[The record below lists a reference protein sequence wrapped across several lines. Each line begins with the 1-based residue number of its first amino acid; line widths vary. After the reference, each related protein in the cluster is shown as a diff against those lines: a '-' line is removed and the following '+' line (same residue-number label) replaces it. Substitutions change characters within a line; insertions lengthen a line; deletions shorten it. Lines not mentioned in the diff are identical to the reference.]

1 MSLTTVAA
9 PAATAFE
16 EQLDR
21 YARILVE
28 HGAGV
33 RPGQHVY
40 ISGEIVH
47 RDFMHRLVEA
57 AYGAGAAVVETSVT
71 DPMIQALTLRH
82 ARVENLELAIER
94 ERDWIN
100 GCLAHRGAL
109 ISLRGDE
116 LPRLMPALA
125 TELPDRHAIY
135 TRAAAEKKSVFM
147 RHGINRSL
155 CPWVVAGAVSPAW
168 AQLVFPEL
176 EEEQAVS
183 RLWSLIFSFTHAD
196 KDDAVAAAGAKDR
209 LLHAR
214 RRRLDELE
222 IRRLHITGGGSD
234 LVVGLSPKARWLG
247 GSKETADGQRF
258 NANVPSEENFT
269 TPDRRVTHG
278 RLAATMPF
286 RTKSGL
292 LVDGLVMEF
301 VDGRIEKVE
310 AKTGAGAFEKWIDS
324 DEGGR
329 FLGEMALVGGDSPIA
344 QSGLFF
350 EHTLFDENAWSHVAV
365 GQAYA
370 TALRG
375 GEEMGAEEKASLG
388 FNISRIHTDI
398 MFGSPEVSVIATET
412 REGAVTLID
421 RGHWSERFL
430 AAD

>member
-1 MSLTTVAA
+1 MTHATVSS
-9 PAATAFE
+9 ATFSQ
-16 EQLDR
+16 QLDR

-28 HGAGV
+28 HGAGL

-47 RDFMHRLVEA
+47 RDLIHRLVEA
-57 AYGAGAAVVETSVT
+57 AYDAGAAMVETSYS
-71 DPMIQALTLRH
+71 DPMLEALTLRH
-82 ARVENLELAIER
+82 AGLEHLELSIER
-94 ERDWIN
+94 ERAWIN
-100 GCLAHRGAL
+100 NCLAHRGAL

-116 LPRLMPALA
+116 MPRLMPELSKQ
-125 TELPDRHAIY
+125 LPDRHQVL
-135 TRAAAEKKSVFM
+135 TRAASEKKSAFM

-155 CPWVVAGAVSPAW
+155 CPWVVAGAVSPGW
-168 AQLVFPEL
+168 ANLVFPDL
-176 EEEQAVS
+176 DEEEAIA
-183 RLWSLIFSFTHAD
+183 RLWKLIFSFTNAD
-196 KDDAVAAAGAKDR
+196 KEDAVAAAAAKDR
-209 LLHAR
+209 LLHTR
-214 RRRLDELE
+214 RQRLNELE
-222 IRRLHITGGGSD
+222 IRQLHITGGGSD
-234 LVVGLSPKARWLG
+234 VIVGLSPKARWLG

-301 VDGRIEKVE
+301 VDGRIENVE
-310 AKTGAGAFEKWIDS
+310 ARTGAEAFEKWVDS
-324 DEGGR
+324 DAGGR
-329 FLGEMALVGGDSPIA
+329 YLGEMALVGGDSPIA

-370 TALRG
+370 TALHG
-375 GEEMGAEEKASLG
+375 GEDMGVEELASIG
-388 FNISRIHTDI
+388 FNSSRIHTDI

-421 RGHWSERFL
+421 HGHWTERFL
-430 AAD
+430 SSD